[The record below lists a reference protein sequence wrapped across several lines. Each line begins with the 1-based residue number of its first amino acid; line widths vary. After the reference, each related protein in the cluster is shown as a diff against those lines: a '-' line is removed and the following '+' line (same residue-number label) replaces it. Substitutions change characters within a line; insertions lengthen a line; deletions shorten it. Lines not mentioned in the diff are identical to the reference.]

1 MKSYYSNSWMNVVD
15 SLGSNINKGLYE
27 YDCNI
32 RKEAGDNKIQL
43 PYSKGILKLIL
54 DILKQKY
61 VYIFLVIIIFFLVN
75 KFNIVGIVTI
85 FLLILNLGSKL
96 YHEISKEKE
105 LEILQNLNVSQ
116 VLVLREGIER
126 LIEAEELVKG
136 DIVYFRK
143 KSLIAADIRIIESEN
158 LKVDERSVTGDKFL
172 KEKYSMKIE
181 NEVSSIGEI
190 NNMLFRGSIV
200 KEGSG
205 KGIVVEVGNNTQL
218 GKLIKIMNKSKD
230 KKDIAIK
237 NIEKIIFNI
246 GLCLML
252 VQAILVSIFPGKLAY
267 KKAIFAQ
274 GVFAIICIFIPF
286 IILYY
291 SKNIKRKMLEED
303 EIDLINFSALNLI
316 NDVKILFLDK
326 LGTITKKELYLDKL
340 YTNEQVYQSNS
351 IEAIDI
357 NIKRLL
363 DISIL
368 CNNAKYNNDNNWSKG
383 DMYEVAYVKFG
394 VENSIFKGKLENDN
408 KRKFEISRDNKKNMV
423 TTVNKNRKGYRAN
436 CRGDLES
443 VLNCCTHIIINGIE
457 REIYSQ
463 DIMKIRLANLE
474 FSKEG
479 LLTEAFAYRSFN
491 YQPSEHENIESNLVF
506 VGLIALENPL
516 IDDIVDDIEKVM
528 DNGVL
533 PIIFT
538 EDNKISSELLGKR
551 LGLISSLEQITESD
565 ELDTL
570 DEKEILKVV
579 SKTRIFC
586 NLNPEQKNKIIS
598 LYYNDG
604 YKFSIEG
611 ETLGDISLISLAQ
624 IGVVKGKLSMLLK
637 KIGDIYTNI
646 SSIKAYFKLKEKYSE
661 VEEGLKR
668 GINTYLYV
676 VLSEIILMNFK
687 YFLTDGAFIEE
698 YFIIL
703 MNFLLLSPLILIN
716 MLYGNSQYK
725 NKKYILKGFLFC
737 IIPVVAIYFIKDN
750 YDIVGFILI
759 GGMAIIDTMIN
770 SKIFTRG
777 KYNALKLVLLSILI
791 YVLSIVLLMLLTNF
805 TYSILL
811 VIVVTWLIFIF
822 LLGDIIIKKW

>member
-1 MKSYYSNSWMNVVD
+1 
-15 SLGSNINKGLYE
+15 
-27 YDCNI
+27 
-32 RKEAGDNKIQL
+32 
-43 PYSKGILKLIL
+43 KL
-54 DILKQKY
+54 
-61 VYIFLVIIIFFLVN
+61 V
-75 KFNIVGIVTI
+75 
-85 FLLILNLGSKL
+85 
-96 YHEISKEKE
+96 
-105 LEILQNLNVSQ
+105 
-116 VLVLREGIER
+116 
-126 LIEAEELVKG
+126 
-136 DIVYFRK
+136 
-143 KSLIAADIRIIESEN
+143 
-158 LKVDERSVTGDKFL
+158 
-172 KEKYSMKIE
+172 
-181 NEVSSIGEI
+181 
-190 NNMLFRGSIV
+190 
-200 KEGSG
+200 
-205 KGIVVEVGNNTQL
+205 
-218 GKLIKIMNKSKD
+218 
-230 KKDIAIK
+230 
-237 NIEKIIFNI
+237 
-246 GLCLML
+246 
-252 VQAILVSIFPGKLAY
+252 Y
-267 KKAIFAQ
+267 KKQIFAQ
-274 GVFAIICIFIPF
+274 GIFAIICIFIPF

-291 SKNIKRKMLEED
+291 SKHIKRKILEED
-303 EIDLINFSALNLI
+303 EIELINFSALNLI

-340 YTNEQVYQSNS
+340 YTNEQVYKSNS
-351 IEAIDI
+351 IETMDI

-637 KIGDIYTNI
+637 K
-646 SSIKAYFKLKEKYSE
+646 
-661 VEEGLKR
+661 
-668 GINTYLYV
+668 
-676 VLSEIILMNFK
+676 
-687 YFLTDGAFIEE
+687 
-698 YFIIL
+698 
-703 MNFLLLSPLILIN
+703 
-716 MLYGNSQYK
+716 
-725 NKKYILKGFLFC
+725 
-737 IIPVVAIYFIKDN
+737 
-750 YDIVGFILI
+750 
-759 GGMAIIDTMIN
+759 
-770 SKIFTRG
+770 
-777 KYNALKLVLLSILI
+777 
-791 YVLSIVLLMLLTNF
+791 
-805 TYSILL
+805 
-811 VIVVTWLIFIF
+811 
-822 LLGDIIIKKW
+822 